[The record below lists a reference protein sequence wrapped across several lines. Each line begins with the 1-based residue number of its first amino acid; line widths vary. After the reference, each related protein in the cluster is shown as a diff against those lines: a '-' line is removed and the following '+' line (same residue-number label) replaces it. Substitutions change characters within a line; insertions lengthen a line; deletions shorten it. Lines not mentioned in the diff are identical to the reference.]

1 MASFEVSG
9 KLKTVME
16 VQAFSSGFTKRE
28 FVLTTEEQYPQ
39 DIKFELIKDKTSAI
53 DKFKENDTIKVS
65 FNLRGNEFNGKYY
78 VNLQAWRVEVG
89 EGTDSAP
96 VHPAL
101 DPMAKMPTASASSG
115 PAPTSIDDIGEDDLP
130 F

>member
-9 KLKTVME
+9 KLKAVME
-16 VQAFSSGFTKRE
+16 VQAFASGFTKRE

-39 DIKFELIKDKTSAI
+39 EIKFELIKDKTSAI
-53 DKFKENDTIKVS
+53 DRFKENDTIKVS
-65 FNLRGNEFNGKYY
+65 FNLRGNEYNGKYY
-78 VNLQAWRVEVG
+78 VNLQAWRVEAAEAG
-89 EGTDSAP
+89 EGAP
-96 VHPAL
+96 IPPPL
-101 DPMAKMPTASASSG
+101 DPMSEMPTATASSG